1 MSPKPLQKF
10 KPESPAR
17 GDESDPSTDEP
28 RVNIDMPR
36 LAIKS
41 PAEGASVAHI
51 FNTVVTVQ
59 TATPETFNRHF
70 RREYAC
76 IGLDAVAHLACYP
89 VFGLRVM
96 PRYVG
101 VLPGQHQLVAKLTHP
116 DTGDAIDGSSS
127 SVRAFTSTAPPAPT
141 PSAGAAR
148 RAQASATVVDA
159 NGDADDVIDLDDAD
173 PEGEGVGDLGLAA
186 GVAIPQVAMTPAGL
200 REEFQELGL
209 PTSRKLS
216 HSGMEIK
223 LDFSK
228 ARFFSEVT
236 EASPDT
242 DAAEGAEA
250 GQNDATLGL
259 GVEGMSKGTN

>member
-1 MSPKPLQKF
+1 MKVF
-10 KPESPAR
+10 KQSCVHDSSA
-17 GDESDPSTDEP
+17 P
-28 RVNIDMPR
+28 RFRTTP
-36 LAIKS
+36 
-41 PAEGASVAHI
+41 
-51 FNTVVTVQ
+51 VQ

-76 IGLDAVAHLACYP
+76 IGLDAVVHLACYP

-101 VLPGQHQLVAKLTHP
+101 VPPGQHQLVAKLTHP

-148 RAQASATVVDA
+148 RAQASATVVEA
-159 NGDADDVIDLDDAD
+159 NGDADDVIDLDEPD

-216 HSGMEIK
+216 HSGVEIK

-228 ARFFSEVT
+228 ALFFSEVT
-236 EASPDT
+236 EAADT
-242 DAAEGAEA
+242 NATEGVEV
-250 GQNDATLGL
+250 GRNDASLGL
-259 GVEGMSKGTN
+259 GVEGMSKGTK